1 MITKLTSS
9 KSVIAKVIADLNL
22 SEDDIR
28 VSDFLEWIGEAVEK
42 IGAVTQLIKKVSG
55 VDGAPVIEINHHQ
68 AALPCDLHHLHQVA
82 YSFNCNGPWFP
93 MRKATGSFSV
103 WGKHNCGN
111 CCNGKCTGDCEGHCG
126 HCCDHHGYDC
136 GCCPDTIIQDDVMA
150 NLVVDM
156 YGNIDKTEA
165 LEMINS
171 NQNMRTI
178 LSNLINCHTVD
189 LTSFHGVDSANPSMD
204 LQYSIKPGY
213 IMTNVPCGYLKLSY
227 SAIPIDEEGYP
238 LVPDKASFMEAIY
251 WYITMKMK
259 YKDYLNGTLRRDVY
273 YDIRNSWN
281 FYCKQAYAEAL
292 MPNEDGMESLKNNW
306 NKLVPEFNDHSTFYS
321 HTGERQIIYNAN

>member
-1 MITKLTSS
+1 MVTKLTTS
-9 KSVIAKVIADLNL
+9 KAIISKVIADYNM
-22 SEDDIR
+22 SEDDILI
-28 VSDFLEWIGEAVEK
+28 SDMREWVGEAVEH

-55 VDGAPVIEINHHQ
+55 VDGVPVTELNHHQ

-82 YSFNCNGPWFP
+82 YSFSCNGPWFP

-103 WGKHNCGN
+103 WGKHCD
-111 CCNGKCTGDCEGHCG
+111 KCSY
-126 HCCDHHGYDC
+126 CDPEMY
-136 GCCPDTIIQDDVMA
+136 IKDDVLV

-156 YGNIDKTEA
+156 YGNLDKTEA

-189 LTSFHGVDSANPSMD
+189 ITSLYTAGSANPSMD

-227 SAIPIDEEGYP
+227 SAVPLDEDGYP
-238 LVPDKASFMEAIY
+238 LIPDMISFKEAIF
-251 WYITMKMK
+251 WYIMQKIAFQKYTKGEWNERMYDKM
-259 YKDYLNGTLRRDVY
+259 
-273 YDIRNSWN
+273 RNSWN
-281 FYCKQAYAEAL
+281 FYRKQAYAEAL
-292 MPNEDGMESLKNNW
+292 MPNEDGLESIKNNW
-306 NKLVPEFNDHSTFYS
+306 NKLMPEFNDHSSFYS
-321 HTGERQIIYNAN
+321 HTGERQIIYNQN